1 MLLVVKPA
9 FFGTIKVYLINDR
22 YIVEFIFD
30 ADWYATVAKGVN
42 TKKLDIADFST
53 KSVSYW
59 VDTLKEMEE
68 LVEAVAEK
76 CLEVKKQIDELKGI
90 IEERLEEVLERVVNK
105 K

>member
-30 ADWYATVAKGVN
+30 ADWYATVAKRVD
-42 TKKLDIADFST
+42 TKKWDIADFST

-68 LVEAVAEK
+68 LVETVAEK

-90 IEERLEEVLERVVNK
+90 IEERLEEVLGRAVNK